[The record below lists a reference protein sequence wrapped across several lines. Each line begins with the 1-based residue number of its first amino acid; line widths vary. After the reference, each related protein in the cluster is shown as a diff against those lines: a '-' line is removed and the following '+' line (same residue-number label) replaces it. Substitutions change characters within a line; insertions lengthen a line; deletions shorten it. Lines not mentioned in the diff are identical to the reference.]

1 MGKLRQIGLSMMLF
15 NSRLIRLTLASI
27 LGGLLIGLVGG
38 AFRYLLITLDGLRT
52 ELILWAH
59 ARPLIGWLAPVAL
72 GAAGAWLARLLVVRF
87 APTAEGSGVQ
97 RVEAVFSGEAEPASP
112 VVVPVKFVGGLL
124 AMGSGLALGREGPT
138 VQMGASFGVWVSRF
152 LVPGE
157 EDRRVVEAASAGAGL
172 AVAFNAPIGG
182 SLFVFEELTSSFTP
196 WLLVSTL
203 AASTVA
209 VWLMRVLLGNALSFT
224 VQQVSPTAIWNKWP
238 FLALG
243 ALLGVIG
250 LLYNAVILRLL
261 RLSDRLSNISSL
273 NRAAIIGGVVGVV
286 AWFAP
291 GMVGG
296 GDTLTQTILSNQ
308 FTISILTML
317 FVARFLLG
325 CWSYAAGAPGGLFA
339 PMILLGACSGAL
351 FAAIVNHLLP
361 NAVLSPAACAIVGM
375 GALFTACVRA
385 PLTGIVLA
393 IEMTGR
399 ADLTLGLL
407 GACLMAMVVTTLLQS
422 EPIYESLKHRML
434 SQVTVSPRKIDI
446 GVERRLDDHRPPDRN

>member
-1 MGKLRQIGLSMMLF
+1 MRMAFL
-15 NSRLIRLTLASI
+15 NSRLIRLAMASV

-38 AFRYLLITLDGLRT
+38 AFRYLLITSDRMRT
-52 ELILWAH
+52 QMIVWAH
-59 ARPLIGWLAPVAL
+59 SFAYFGWLFPVLL
-72 GAAGAWLARLLVVRF
+72 GAAGAWLARFLVLKF

-97 RVEAVFSGEAEPASP
+97 RVEAVFSGEAEPASIT
-112 VVVPVKFVGGLL
+112 VVPVKFFGGLL

-138 VQMGASFGVWVSRF
+138 VQMGSSFGVLVSHY

-182 SLFVFEELTSSFTP
+182 SIFVFEELTSSFTP

-203 AASTVA
+203 AAASVA
-209 VWLMRVLLGNALSFT
+209 VWLMRLMLGNTLSFT
-224 VQQVSPTAIWNKWP
+224 VHQVSLTEIWNKWP

-243 ALLGVIG
+243 ALVGVVG
-250 LLYNAVILRLL
+250 ALYNASIMGLL
-261 RLSDRLSNISSL
+261 RLADKLSRISSL
-273 NRAAIIGGVVGVV
+273 NRAAIIGGVVGLV
-286 AWFAP
+286 AWFVP

-296 GDTLTQTILSNQ
+296 GETLTQSILSNQ
-308 FTISILTML
+308 FTIAVLTGI
-317 FVARFLLG
+317 FVVRFMIG

-339 PMILLGACSGAL
+339 PMLVLGACSGAL
-351 FAAIVNHLLP
+351 FAGLVNHLMP
-361 NAVLSPAACAIVGM
+361 NAALSFAACAIVGM

-407 GACLMAMVVTTLLQS
+407 GASLMAMLVTMLLQS
-422 EPIYESLKHRML
+422 EPIYESLKRRML
-434 SQVTVSPRKIDI
+434 SRVVVAPRAIDE
-446 GVERRLDDHRPPDRN
+446 GVKRA